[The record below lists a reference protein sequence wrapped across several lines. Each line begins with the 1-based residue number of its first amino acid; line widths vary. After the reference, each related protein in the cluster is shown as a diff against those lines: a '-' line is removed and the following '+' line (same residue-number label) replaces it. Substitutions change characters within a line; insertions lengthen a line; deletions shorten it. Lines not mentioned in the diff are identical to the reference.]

1 MNASLRKTGS
11 ASIGSCPG
19 VRLGVLA
26 GARIALCTVCAR
38 VLARL
43 GTCARAARR
52 PLAEEEGQG
61 TTEYAI
67 LVGVLVVIAIAAIV
81 LFRGKIQEQWDAIQ
95 SSINGL

>member
-1 MNASLRKTGS
+1 MHLGMFA
-11 ASIGSCPG
+11 G
-19 VRLGVLA
+19 V
-26 GARIALCTVCAR
+26 RIALCTACAR
-38 VLARL
+38 ALARL
-43 GTCARAARR
+43 GACARAVRR

-81 LFRGKIQEQWDAIQ
+81 LFRGKIQELWDAIQ